1 MTRLC
6 STRSARRREGSGW
19 SDVGCGFRS
28 KHRALEQLY
37 CRLVVH
43 FVEHAIHSA
52 GNYTHNETSFANAI
66 LGGGAPSSRRVADL
80 ALVCGR
86 CWSHSKGSARHGV
99 RWLSQVRYARP
110 GRATGRRCDRGS
122 AARRRAPA
130 RSSSSS
136 STLAQVAGQRLDYV
150 HPVERE
156 RHARMRRLVRDEQLR
171 SGLGG
176 TFEQAESW
184 LWLVHAEIGAGW
196 RSRCACAAPNA
207 LPC

>member
-1 MTRLC
+1 MTSGAVLDRSIERWSSYIVGSLC
-6 STRSARRREGSGW
+6 TSLSTQYILQATILS
-19 SDVGCGFRS
+19 
-28 KHRALEQLY
+28 
-37 CRLVVH
+37 
-43 FVEHAIHSA
+43 
-52 GNYTHNETSFANAI
+52 NETCFANAI

-130 RSSSSS
+130 RSSS
-136 STLAQVAGQRLDYV
+136 TLAQVAGQRLDYV

-184 LWLVHAEIGAGW
+184 LWLVHAAIGACW